1 MMRMCV
7 PVGTSSTSSKRFG
20 TKYYHNSNFD
30 LSLFGTFFSAFAN
43 AVFA

>member
-20 TKYYHNSNFD
+20 TKNNSNFD
-30 LSLFGTFFSAFAN
+30 LSLFVTFFLAFAN
-43 AVFA
+43 VIIA